1 MIPRIVHIFKTYDAY
16 RKTQPLRLLY
26 FERYILTYIYRNV
39 VHFDEPFQTN
49 SRMNVSKSVV
59 TRINGIEVD
68 CYRKLHLKSEY
79 Q

>member
-16 RKTQPLRLLY
+16 RKTQPFY
-26 FERYILTYIYRNV
+26 DCCISKDTYIYRNV

-59 TRINGIEVD
+59 TRINVIEVD

>member
-1 MIPRIVHIFKTYDAY
+1 MIPRIVRIFKTNDAY
-16 RKTQPLRLLY
+16 RKN

-59 TRINGIEVD
+59 TRINVIEVD